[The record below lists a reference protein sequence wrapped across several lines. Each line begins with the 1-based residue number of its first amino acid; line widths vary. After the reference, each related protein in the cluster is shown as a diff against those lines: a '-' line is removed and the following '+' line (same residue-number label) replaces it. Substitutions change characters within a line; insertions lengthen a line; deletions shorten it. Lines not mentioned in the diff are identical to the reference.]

1 MVVFLLVCIVLLLVA
16 IVAPGLVQ
24 AGGSILIVGAG
35 LAILAALFGNW
46 VWYAFVALIV
56 GAALVGWFSK
66 ELGIE

>member
-24 AGGSILIVGAG
+24 AGVSILIVGAG

>member
-1 MVVFLLVCIVLLLVA
+1 MVVFLLACIVLLLVA

-24 AGGSILIVGAG
+24 AGVSILIVGAG
-35 LAILAALFGNW
+35 LTILAALFGNW